1 MRRWTRMLGGFAGL
15 TAILMFSGC
24 GEDPKQ
30 KIALLEEENHTLYA
44 DLESLRGNLDTLTQQ
59 RDRCRSD
66 LLLAQQANGDLQG
79 RLAAVP
85 PMADLP
91 GQWQA
96 VPGGAMIAL
105 PGSVLFPSGK
115 AVLKRQSKG
124 VLGRI
129 ASEIKGSFGGKDIY
143 VFGHTD
149 KDPIKKSKWQ
159 DNRQLSGERA
169 LAVVRYLQSRGLPPS
184 SVVACGWG
192 EHRPIA
198 SNKTSSGK
206 SKNRRVEIYAVDPA
220 LVAAR

>member
-1 MRRWTRMLGGFAGL
+1 MRRLTRMLGGFGCL

-24 GEDPKQ
+24 GEDPKA

-66 LLLAQQANGDLQG
+66 LMLVQRANGDLQG

-85 PMADLP
+85 PPVDLP
-91 GQWQA
+91 GQWKA

-105 PGSVLFPSGK
+105 PGNVLFPSGK
-115 AVLKRQSKG
+115 AVLKRNSKG

-169 LAVVRYLQSRGLPPS
+169 LAVVRYLQSQGLSPA

-192 EHRPIA
+192 EYRPIA
-198 SNKTSSGK
+198 SNKTSTGK

-220 LVAAR
+220 IVAAR